1 MAFNRENIARVREEF
16 VIRRHQAAE
25 ESERRK
31 QLLYRDI
38 PAVADLDRQIASVG
52 SRVMAAALRGG
63 DVDGAVADMRKEN
76 ESLRRTR
83 GELLVQAGYPADYTD
98 IRYRCEACGDTGFIG
113 TKMCACMRR
122 ELILAGY
129 ESSGIGRL
137 MQSQSFDTFSLDY
150 YPAQERGGMETNYR
164 TLREF
169 ASHFDSRRGENYLLI
184 GGTGLGKTHLSTSV
198 ARLVIDS
205 GFDVVYDTAQGVFS
219 AFESAQFGRDE
230 EAGEDKYLRCEL
242 LIMDD
247 LGTELT
253 NNFTVSCLY
262 NIINTRL
269 NNRLSTIINTN
280 LTHSE
285 LRARYADRIT
295 SRLFGEFRPLLFAG
309 SDIRREKLKR
319 GY

>member
-1 MAFNRENIARVREEF
+1 
-16 VIRRHQAAE
+16 
-25 ESERRK
+25 
-31 QLLYRDI
+31 
-38 PAVADLDRQIASVG
+38 
-52 SRVMAAALRGG
+52 MAAALRGG
-63 DVDGAVADMRKEN
+63 NVDDAVAAMREEN
-76 ESLRRTR
+76 ESLRRMR

-122 ELILAGY
+122 ELVLAGY

-150 YPAQERGGMETNYR
+150 YPAQDRGGMEANYR

-169 ASHFDSRRGENYLLI
+169 AAHFDSRRGENYLLI
-184 GGTGLGKTHLSTSV
+184 GTTGLGKTHLSTSV

-219 AFESAQFGRDE
+219 AFEAAQFGRDE
-230 EAGEDKYLRCEL
+230 DAGEEKYLRCEL
-242 LIMDD
+242 LILDD

-253 NNFTVSCLY
+253 NNFTVACLY

-269 NNRLSTIINTN
+269 NNHLSTIINTN

-285 LRARYADRIT
+285 LRTRYADRIT
-295 SRLFGEFRPLLFAG
+295 SRLFGEFRPLLFTG

-319 GY
+319 G

>member
-1 MAFNRENIARVREEF
+1 
-16 VIRRHQAAE
+16 
-25 ESERRK
+25 
-31 QLLYRDI
+31 
-38 PAVADLDRQIASVG
+38 
-52 SRVMAAALRGG
+52 MAAALRGG
-63 DVDGAVADMRKEN
+63 NVDDAVAAMREEN
-76 ESLRRTR
+76 ESLRRMR

-122 ELILAGY
+122 ELVLAGY

-137 MQSQSFDTFSLDY
+137 MQTQSFDTFSLDY
-150 YPAQERGGMETNYR
+150 YPAQDRGGMETNYR

-169 ASHFDSRRGENYLLI
+169 AAHFDSRRGENYLLI
-184 GGTGLGKTHLSTSV
+184 GTTGLGKTHLSTSV

-219 AFESAQFGRDE
+219 AFEAAQFGRDE
-230 EAGEDKYLRCEL
+230 DAGEEKYLRCEL
-242 LIMDD
+242 LILDD

-253 NNFTVSCLY
+253 NNFTVACLY

-269 NNRLSTIINTN
+269 NNHLSTIINTN

-285 LRARYADRIT
+285 LRTRYADRIT
-295 SRLFGEFRPLLFAG
+295 SRLFGEFRPLLFTG

-319 GY
+319 G

>member
-1 MAFNRENIARVREEF
+1 MAFSPENIARIRESF
-16 VIRRHQAAE
+16 LDRRHLALE
-25 ESERRK
+25 VSENKK
-31 QLLYRDI
+31 QQLYRDI
-38 PAVADLDRQIASVG
+38 PALAEMDRQIASVG

-63 DVDGAVADMRKEN
+63 DVAGAVEKMREEN
-76 ESLRRTR
+76 RALRQKRA
-83 GELLVQAGYPADYTD
+83 ELLVANGYPADYTD

-113 TKMCACMRR
+113 TKMCRCMRD
-122 ELILAGY
+122 ELVMAGY

-137 MQSQSFDTFSLDY
+137 MQTQSFESFSLDY
-150 YPAQERGGMETNYR
+150 YPAADRQGMEANLR

-169 ASHFDSRRGENYLLI
+169 ATHFDTRRGENYLLV
-184 GGTGLGKTHLSTSV
+184 GTTGLGKTHLSTSV
-198 ARLVIDS
+198 ARMVIDG

-219 AFESAQFGRDE
+219 AFEAAQFGRDAA
-230 EAGEDKYLRCEL
+230 AGEDKYLRCEL

-253 NNFTVSCLY
+253 NTFTVSCLY

-269 NNRLSTIINTN
+269 NNNLSTIINTN

-295 SRLFGEFRPLLFAG
+295 SRLFGEFRPLMFTG
-309 SDIRREKLKR
+309 SDIRREKLMR
-319 GY
+319 S

>member
-16 VIRRHQAAE
+16 VTRRHQAAE

-31 QLLYRDI
+31 QILYREI

-63 DVDGAVADMRKEN
+63 NVDDAVAAMREEN
-76 ESLRRTR
+76 ESLRRMR

-122 ELILAGY
+122 ELVLAGY

-150 YPAQERGGMETNYR
+150 YPAQDRGGMEANYR

-169 ASHFDSRRGENYLLI
+169 AAHFDSRRGENYLLI
-184 GGTGLGKTHLSTSV
+184 GTTGLGKTHLSTSV

-219 AFESAQFGRDE
+219 AFEAAQFGRDE
-230 EAGEDKYLRCEL
+230 DAGEEKYLRCEL
-242 LIMDD
+242 LILDD

-253 NNFTVSCLY
+253 NNFTVACLY

-269 NNRLSTIINTN
+269 NNHLSTIINTN

-285 LRARYADRIT
+285 LRTRYADRIT
-295 SRLFGEFRPLLFAG
+295 SRLFGEFRPLLFTG

-319 GY
+319 G

>member
-16 VIRRHQAAE
+16 VTRRHQAAE

-31 QLLYRDI
+31 QMLYREI

-63 DVDGAVADMRKEN
+63 NVDDAVAAMREEN
-76 ESLRRTR
+76 ESLRRMR

-98 IRYRCEACGDTGFIG
+98 IRYCCEACGDTGFIG

-122 ELILAGY
+122 ELVLAGY

-150 YPAQERGGMETNYR
+150 YPAQDRGGMEANYR

-169 ASHFDSRRGENYLLI
+169 AAHFDSRRGENYLLI
-184 GGTGLGKTHLSTSV
+184 GTTGLGKTHLSTSV

-219 AFESAQFGRDE
+219 AFEAAQFGRDE
-230 EAGEDKYLRCEL
+230 DAGEEKYLRCEL
-242 LIMDD
+242 LILDD

-253 NNFTVSCLY
+253 NNFTVACLY

-269 NNRLSTIINTN
+269 NNHLSTIINTN

-285 LRARYADRIT
+285 LRTRYADRIT
-295 SRLFGEFRPLLFAG
+295 SRLFGEFRPLLFTG

-319 GY
+319 G

>member
-1 MAFNRENIARVREEF
+1 MAFSPENIARVRESFLE
-16 VIRRHQAAE
+16 RRHLAAE
-25 ESERRK
+25 ESEKRK
-31 QLLYRDI
+31 QQLYRDI

-63 DVDGAVADMRKEN
+63 DVNGAVETMREEN
-76 ESLRRTR
+76 RALRKKRA
-83 GELLVQAGYPADYTD
+83 ELLAQNGYPADYTD

-113 TKMCACMRR
+113 TKMCRCMRE
-122 ELILAGY
+122 ELVLAGY

-137 MQSQSFDTFSLDY
+137 MQTQNFDSFTLDY
-150 YPAQERGGMETNYR
+150 YPSADRQGMEANLR

-169 ASHFDSRRGENYLLI
+169 AVHFDTRRGENYLLI

-198 ARLVIDS
+198 ARLVIDG

-219 AFESAQFGRDE
+219 AFEAAQFGRETD
-230 EAGEDKYLRCEL
+230 AGEEKYLRCEL

-269 NNRLSTIINTN
+269 NNNLSTIINTN

-295 SRLFGEFRPLLFAG
+295 SRLFGEFRPLMFTG
-309 SDIRREKLKR
+309 NDIRREKLKR
-319 GY
+319 G

>member
-16 VIRRHQAAE
+16 LNRRHQAAE

-31 QLLYRDI
+31 QQVYIDI
-38 PAVADLDRQIASVG
+38 PAAADLDRQIASVG
-52 SRVMAAALRGG
+52 SRVMAAALKGG
-63 DVDGAVADMRKEN
+63 DVAGAVAKMRQEN
-76 ESLRRTR
+76 ESLRRMR
-83 GELLVQAGYPADYTD
+83 GELLVQGGYPADYTD
-98 IRYRCEACGDTGFIG
+98 IHYRCEACGDTGFIG

-122 ELILAGY
+122 ELVLAGY

-137 MQSQSFDTFSLDY
+137 MQTQSFESFSLDY
-150 YPAQERGGMETNYR
+150 YPAADRTGMEANLR

-169 ASHFDSRRGENYLLI
+169 AAHFDARRGENYLLI
-184 GGTGLGKTHLSTSV
+184 GTTGLGKTHLSTSV

-219 AFESAQFGRDE
+219 AFEAAQFGRDAD
-230 EAGEDKYLRCEL
+230 AGEDKYLRCEL

-253 NNFTVSCLY
+253 NNFTVACLY

-269 NNRLSTIINTN
+269 NHHLSTIINTN

-295 SRLFGEFRPLLFAG
+295 SRLFGEFRPLMFTG
-309 SDIRREKLKR
+309 NDVRREKLKR
-319 GY
+319 G

>member
-1 MAFNRENIARVREEF
+1 MAFSPENIARVREAF
-16 VIRRHQAAE
+16 LDRRHLAAE
-25 ESERRK
+25 ESENK
-31 QLLYRDI
+31 KLQLYGEI
-38 PAVADLDRQIASVG
+38 PHLAELDRQIASVG

-63 DVDGAVADMRKEN
+63 DVAGAVEKMREEN
-76 ESLRRTR
+76 QALRQKRA
-83 GELLVQAGYPADYTD
+83 ELLVANGYPADYTD

-113 TKMCACMRR
+113 TKMCRCMRE
-122 ELILAGY
+122 ELVMAGY

-137 MQSQSFDTFSLDY
+137 MQTQSFDSFSLDF
-150 YPAQERGGMETNYR
+150 YPAAERGSMEANLR

-169 ASHFDSRRGENYLLI
+169 AAHFDARRGENYLLI

-198 ARLVIDS
+198 ARLVIDG

-219 AFESAQFGRDE
+219 AFEAAQFGRETD
-230 EAGEDKYLRCEL
+230 AGEEKYLRCEL

-269 NNRLSTIINTN
+269 NNNLSTIINTN

-295 SRLFGEFRPLLFAG
+295 SRLFGEFRPLMFTG
-309 SDIRREKLKR
+309 NDIRREKLKR
-319 GY
+319 GC

>member
-1 MAFNRENIARVREEF
+1 MAFSPENIARIRESF
-16 VIRRHQAAE
+16 LDRRHLALEA
-25 ESERRK
+25 SENKK
-31 QLLYRDI
+31 QQLYRDI
-38 PAVADLDRQIASVG
+38 PALAEMDRQIASVG

-63 DVDGAVADMRKEN
+63 DVAGAVDKMREEN
-76 ESLRRTR
+76 QALRQKRA
-83 GELLVQAGYPADYTD
+83 ELLVANGYPADYTD

-113 TKMCACMRR
+113 TKMCRCMRE
-122 ELILAGY
+122 ELVLAGY

-137 MQSQSFDTFSLDY
+137 MQTQNFDSFTLDY
-150 YPAQERGGMETNYR
+150 YPSADRQGMEANLR

-169 ASHFDSRRGENYLLI
+169 AVHFDTRRGENYLLI

-198 ARLVIDS
+198 ARLVIDG

-219 AFESAQFGRDE
+219 AFEAAQFGRETD
-230 EAGEDKYLRCEL
+230 AGEEKYLRCEL

-269 NNRLSTIINTN
+269 NNNLSTIINTN

-295 SRLFGEFRPLLFAG
+295 SRLFGEFRPLMFTG
-309 SDIRREKLKR
+309 NDIRREKLKR
-319 GY
+319 GC

>member
-1 MAFNRENIARVREEF
+1 MAFSPENIARIRESF
-16 VIRRHQAAE
+16 LDRRHLALE
-25 ESERRK
+25 VSENKK
-31 QLLYRDI
+31 QQLYRDI
-38 PAVADLDRQIASVG
+38 PALAEMDRQIASVG

-63 DVDGAVADMRKEN
+63 DVAGAVEKMREEN
-76 ESLRRTR
+76 QALRQKRA
-83 GELLVQAGYPADYTD
+83 ELLVKNGYPADYTD

-113 TKMCACMRR
+113 TKMCRCMRE
-122 ELILAGY
+122 ELVMAGY

-137 MQSQSFDTFSLDY
+137 MQTQSFESFSLDY
-150 YPAQERGGMETNYR
+150 YPAADRQGMEANLR

-169 ASHFDSRRGENYLLI
+169 ATHFDTRRGENYLLV
-184 GGTGLGKTHLSTSV
+184 GTTGLGKTHLSTSV
-198 ARLVIDS
+198 ARMVIDG

-219 AFESAQFGRDE
+219 AFEAAQFGRDAA
-230 EAGEDKYLRCEL
+230 AGEDKYLRCEL

-253 NNFTVSCLY
+253 NTFTVSCLY

-269 NNRLSTIINTN
+269 NNNLSTIINTN

-295 SRLFGEFRPLLFAG
+295 SRLFGEFRPLMFTG
-309 SDIRREKLKR
+309 SDIRREKLMR
-319 GY
+319 S

>member
-16 VIRRHQAAE
+16 VTRRHQAAE

-31 QLLYRDI
+31 QMLYREI

-63 DVDGAVADMRKEN
+63 NVDDAVAAMREEN
-76 ESLRRTR
+76 ESLRRMR

-122 ELILAGY
+122 ELVLAGY

-150 YPAQERGGMETNYR
+150 YPAQDRGGMEANYR

-169 ASHFDSRRGENYLLI
+169 AAHFDSRRGENYLLI
-184 GGTGLGKTHLSTSV
+184 GTTGLGKTHLSTSV

-219 AFESAQFGRDE
+219 AFEAAQFGRDE
-230 EAGEDKYLRCEL
+230 DAGEEKYLRCEL
-242 LIMDD
+242 LILDD

-253 NNFTVSCLY
+253 NNFTVACLY

-269 NNRLSTIINTN
+269 NNHLSTIINTN

-285 LRARYADRIT
+285 LRTRYADRIT
-295 SRLFGEFRPLLFAG
+295 SRLFGEFRPLLFTG

-319 GY
+319 G

>member
-1 MAFNRENIARVREEF
+1 MAFSPENIARIRESF
-16 VIRRHQAAE
+16 LDRRHLALEA
-25 ESERRK
+25 SENRK
-31 QLLYRDI
+31 QQLYRDI
-38 PAVADLDRQIASVG
+38 PALAEMDRQIASVG

-63 DVDGAVADMRKEN
+63 DVAGAVEKMREEN
-76 ESLRRTR
+76 RALRQKRA
-83 GELLVQAGYPADYTD
+83 ELLVANGYPADYTD

-113 TKMCACMRR
+113 TKMCRCMRD
-122 ELILAGY
+122 ELVMAGY

-137 MQSQSFDTFSLDY
+137 MQTQSFESFSLDY
-150 YPAQERGGMETNYR
+150 YPAADRQGMEANFR

-169 ASHFDSRRGENYLLI
+169 AAHFDTRRGENYLLI
-184 GGTGLGKTHLSTSV
+184 GTTGLGKTHLSTSV
-198 ARLVIDS
+198 ARTVIDG

-219 AFESAQFGRDE
+219 AFEAAQFGRDAA
-230 EAGEDKYLRCEL
+230 AGEDKYLRCEL

-253 NNFTVSCLY
+253 NTFTVSCLY

-269 NNRLSTIINTN
+269 NNNLSTIINTN

-295 SRLFGEFRPLLFAG
+295 SRLFGEFRPLMFTG
-309 SDIRREKLKR
+309 NDIRREKLKR
-319 GY
+319 S

>member
-1 MAFNRENIARVREEF
+1 MAFSPENIARVRESF
-16 VIRRHQAAE
+16 LDRRHLAAE
-25 ESERRK
+25 ESEKRK
-31 QLLYRDI
+31 QQLYRDV

-63 DVDGAVADMRKEN
+63 DVNSAVEKMREEN
-76 ESLRRTR
+76 RALRKKRA
-83 GELLVQAGYPADYTD
+83 ELLVQSGYPADYTD

-113 TKMCACMRR
+113 TKMCRCMRE
-122 ELILAGY
+122 ELVLAGY

-137 MQSQSFDTFSLDY
+137 MQTQSFDSFSLDY
-150 YPAQERGGMETNYR
+150 YPASERGPMEANFR

-169 ASHFDSRRGENYLLI
+169 AAHFDARRGENYLLI

-198 ARLVIDS
+198 ARLVIDG
-205 GFDVVYDTAQGVFS
+205 GFDVVYETAQGVFS
-219 AFESAQFGRDE
+219 AFEAAQFGREAD
-230 EAGEDKYLRCEL
+230 AGEEKYLQCEL

-269 NNRLSTIINTN
+269 NKNLSTIINTN

-285 LRARYADRIT
+285 LRTRYADRIT
-295 SRLFGEFRPLLFAG
+295 SRLFGEFRPLMFAG
-309 SDIRREKLKR
+309 NDIRREKLKR
-319 GY
+319 N

>member
-16 VIRRHQAAE
+16 VTRRAQAAE
-25 ESERRK
+25 ESERK
-31 QLLYRDI
+31 KLEVYRHI
-38 PAVADLDRQIASVG
+38 PAAADLDRQIASVG
-52 SRVMAAALRGG
+52 ARVMAAALKGG
-63 DVDGAVADMRKEN
+63 DVADAVEKMREEN
-76 ESLRRTR
+76 QALRHQRAA
-83 GELLVQAGYPADYTD
+83 LLTQNGYPADYTD
-98 IRYRCEACGDTGFIG
+98 IRYRCETCGDTGFVG
-113 TKMCACMRR
+113 TRMCACMRE
-122 ELILAGY
+122 ELVLAGY

-137 MQSQSFDTFSLDY
+137 MQTQSFDSFSLDY
-150 YPAQERGGMETNYR
+150 YPAADRTGMEANLR

-169 ASHFDSRRGENYLLI
+169 AHRFDTHRGENYLLI
-184 GGTGLGKTHLSTSV
+184 GGTGLGKTHLSTAV
-198 ARLVIDS
+198 ARGVIDG

-219 AFESAQFGRDE
+219 AFEAAQFGRDAD
-230 EAGEDKYLRCEL
+230 AGEEKYLRCEL

-285 LRARYADRIT
+285 LRTRYADRIT
-295 SRLFGEFRPLLFAG
+295 SRLFGEFRPLLFSG

-319 GY
+319 GN

>member
-1 MAFNRENIARVREEF
+1 MREE
-16 VIRRHQAAE
+16 
-25 ESERRK
+25 
-31 QLLYRDI
+31 
-38 PAVADLDRQIASVG
+38 
-52 SRVMAAALRGG
+52 
-63 DVDGAVADMRKEN
+63 
-76 ESLRRTR
+76 
-83 GELLVQAGYPADYTD
+83 LV
-98 IRYRCEACGDTGFIG
+98 
-113 TKMCACMRR
+113 
-122 ELILAGY
+122 LAGY

-137 MQSQSFDTFSLDY
+137 MQTQSFESFSLDY
-150 YPAQERGGMETNYR
+150 YPAADRTGMEANLR

-169 ASHFDSRRGENYLLI
+169 AHRFDTHRGENYLLI
-184 GGTGLGKTHLSTSV
+184 GGTGLGKTHLSTAV
-198 ARLVIDS
+198 ARGVIDS

-219 AFESAQFGRDE
+219 AFEAAQFGRDQD
-230 EAGEDKYLRCEL
+230 AGEEKYLRCEL

-285 LRARYADRIT
+285 LRTRYADRIT
-295 SRLFGEFRPLLFAG
+295 SRLFGEFRPLLFSG

-319 GY
+319 GN

>member
-1 MAFNRENIARVREEF
+1 MAFSPENIARVREAF
-16 VIRRHQAAE
+16 LDRRHLAAE
-25 ESERRK
+25 ESENK
-31 QLLYRDI
+31 KLQLYGEI
-38 PAVADLDRQIASVG
+38 PHLAELDRQIASVG

-63 DVDGAVADMRKEN
+63 DVAGAVEKMREEN
-76 ESLRRTR
+76 QALRQKRA
-83 GELLVQAGYPADYTD
+83 ELLVANGYPADYTD

-113 TKMCACMRR
+113 TKMCRCMRE
-122 ELILAGY
+122 ELVLAGY

-137 MQSQSFDTFSLDY
+137 MQTQNFDSFTLDY
-150 YPAQERGGMETNYR
+150 YPSADRQGMEANLR

-169 ASHFDSRRGENYLLI
+169 AVHFDTRRGENYLLI

-198 ARLVIDS
+198 A
-205 GFDVVYDTAQGVFS
+205 A
-219 AFESAQFGRDE
+219 AQFGRETD
-230 EAGEDKYLRCEL
+230 AGEEKYLRCEL

-269 NNRLSTIINTN
+269 NNNLSTIINTN

-295 SRLFGEFRPLLFAG
+295 SRLFGEFRPLMFTG
-309 SDIRREKLKR
+309 NDIRREKLKR
-319 GY
+319 GC